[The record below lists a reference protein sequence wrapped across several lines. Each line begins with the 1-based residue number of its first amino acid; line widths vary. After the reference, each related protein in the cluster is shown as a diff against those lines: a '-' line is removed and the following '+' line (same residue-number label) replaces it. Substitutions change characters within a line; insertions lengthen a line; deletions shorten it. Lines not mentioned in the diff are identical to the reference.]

1 MAFIHISDKIIMDRR
16 NNHRHFQK
24 SLFSEFQPE
33 AIKPL
38 SMLQQNARWVM
49 GTCLAVSDIFS
60 IFLSFSLA
68 ILLRRFLFG
77 DAMLTFF
84 PNLIAFVFIY
94 ILIYALY
101 GLYPGVGLSPVD
113 EIKKLLTATNFSFL
127 VILAYT
133 FFIQKSIANSRFVVA
148 SAWVLSI
155 VLVQLDRWL
164 IRIVGR
170 NLGFW
175 GEPVAVIGNGP
186 MGRQI
191 VKYLNNNLRLGMQP
205 YLMLDGYASFDAATI
220 GSINKLKISTAI
232 LVIPEMSEK
241 LQRSFIYEQRH
252 GYHRRKGEKNIPRL
266 ILISSLSWVGSLGV
280 IARDFD
286 GILGLEVRQNLLRKG
301 DQTLKRL
308 IDLSLVIL
316 ICMISFPFLLAIMVW
331 VLVDSPGG
339 IFYKQKRVGRNMEIF
354 EMWKFRTM
362 RTDSEQF
369 LARCLDADPKLKS
382 EWDSN
387 HKLKKDPRITRAGK
401 FLRKYSLDEIPQLIN
416 VFKGEMS
423 LVGPRPIFSYQLE
436 KFRTWIKLYQQ
447 VRPGMTGMWQVRG
460 RSHISFIGE
469 ERARLDEYYIRNW
482 SIWLDIYIILRT
494 VWVVLKQ
501 DGAY

>member
-1 MAFIHISDKIIMDRR
+1 MDRR
-16 NNHRHFQK
+16 NNHKHIQK

-38 SMLQQNARWVM
+38 SVLQQNARWVM
-49 GTCLAVSDIFS
+49 GTCLVVSDIFS

-68 ILLRRFLFG
+68 ILLRRFLF
-77 DAMLTFF
+77 DDVVLTLF
-84 PNLIAFVFIY
+84 PSLITFIFVY
-94 ILIYALY
+94 ILIYAWQ

-113 EIKKLLTATNFSFL
+113 EIKKLFTATNYSFL
-127 VILAYT
+127 VILAFT
-133 FFIQKSIANSRFVVA
+133 FFSQKSIANSRFVLA
-148 SAWVLSI
+148 SAWFLSI
-155 VLVQLDRWL
+155 TLVQLDRWL
-164 IRIVGR
+164 LRIVGR
-170 NLGFW
+170 SLGFW

-191 VKYLNNNLRLGMQP
+191 VKYLNNNLRLGMRP
-205 YLMLDGYASFDAATI
+205 YLMLDGYASFDTATI
-220 GSINKLKISTAI
+220 GSINKSKISTAI

-252 GYHRRKGEKNIPRL
+252 RYHRREGEKNIPRL

-301 DQTLKRL
+301 DQTIKRL
-308 IDLSLVIL
+308 IDLLLTI
-316 ICMISFPFLLAIMVW
+316 IFGIISFPFLLILMACIFI
-331 VLVDSPGG
+331 DSPGG
-339 IFYKQKRVGRNMEIF
+339 VFYKQKRVGRNMEIL

-362 RTDSEQF
+362 RADAEQF

-387 HKLKKDPRITRAGK
+387 HKLKNDPRITRVGK

-416 VFKGEMS
+416 VLKGEMS

-436 KFRTWIKLYQQ
+436 KFNGWIKLYQQ
-447 VRPGMTGMWQVRG
+447 VRPGLTGMWQVRG
-460 RSHISFIGE
+460 RSHISFISE
-469 ERARLDEYYIRNW
+469 ERSRLDEYYIRNW

-494 VWVVLKQ
+494 VWVVLKR